1 MQKLVKLYII
11 SRCWLSLNRQSDL
24 KLSFPFTLLHA
35 SLKGDAPRSP
45 PKASAHAASVM
56 FSDTALLRVIDGCV
70 HLNFRIAKRTAWRHG
85 RVVAWCRTRW
95 RQSSWNSVLWR
106 GPKTQ
111 KQRNDIGVCV
121 WAIFL
126 LFWIY
131 FLVLAVFLI
140 IGKGTVPKTLFTKQ
154 QENRKLLPYF
164 FVVGQDRLHLV
175 SRPGPAKG
183 LRFRCCRLF
192 SSWVCWGIMR
202 HEATG
207 HNPDIPDP
215 SKII

>member
-1 MQKLVKLYII
+1 MEADAEAGQVIYII

-140 IGKGTVPKTLFTKQ
+140 IGQGTVPKTLFHQTAREQKTSP
-154 QENRKLLPYF
+154 LF
-164 FVVGQDRLHLV
+164 FCCW
-175 SRPGPAKG
+175 PGPASPCLKARASEG
-183 LRFRCCRLF
+183 VEVSVLPTFFKLGMLRY
-192 SSWVCWGIMR
+192 
-202 HEATG
+202 HEAWGNRT
-207 HNPDIPDP
+207 
-215 SKII
+215 

>member
-95 RQSSWNSVLWR
+95 RQNSWNSRSLKR
-106 GPKTQ
+106 SEDTKTT
-111 KQRNDIGVCV
+111 KWHWCVSVVCAV
-121 WAIFL
+121 FL

-131 FLVLAVFLI
+131 FLVLIFLLI
-140 IGKGTVPKTLFTKQ
+140 IRQGTVPKTLFHQASK
-154 QENRKLLPYF
+154 ENRKLSLF
-164 FVVGQDRLHLV
+164 FCCCQDRLHLV
-175 SRPGPAKG
+175 SRPGPKPC
-183 LRFRCCRLF
+183 LFR
-192 SSWVCWGIMR
+192 
-202 HEATG
+202 A
-207 HNPDIPDP
+207 
-215 SKII
+215 